1 MTKSS
6 ETGKET
12 AVRLQ
17 PMLVN
22 LIILDLEAKQ
32 LHWNVTGALFR
43 PLHEMFD
50 EFVEAYRGW
59 YDEVAERIRA
69 LDAPADGRATTVAA
83 AAKSG
88 EVTAG
93 LIRDSEVIQVF
104 LKRVET
110 VAAGMRDQLEYL
122 GERDLVTQDMVLGIV
137 EGLEKQAWM
146 LRAQLS

>member
-1 MTKSS
+1 MTKSRA
-6 ETGKET
+6 TGKET
-12 AVRLQ
+12 VVRIQ

-69 LDAPADGRATTVAA
+69 LDAPADARPARVRPPAA
-83 AAKSG
+83 AA
-88 EVTAG
+88 ADQ
-93 LIRDSEVIQVF
+93 RRRSEEHSAE
-104 LKRVET
+104 LRSLT
-110 VAAGMRDQLEYL
+110 NLLEH
-122 GERDLVTQDMVLGIV
+122 VL
-137 EGLEKQAWM
+137 L
-146 LRAQLS
+146 